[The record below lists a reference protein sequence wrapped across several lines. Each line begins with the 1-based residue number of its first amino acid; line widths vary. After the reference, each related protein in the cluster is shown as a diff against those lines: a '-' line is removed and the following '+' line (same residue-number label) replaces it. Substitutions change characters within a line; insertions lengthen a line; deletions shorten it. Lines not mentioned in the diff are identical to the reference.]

1 VQDLWRRGSP
11 SNDLRGG
18 RLLTL
23 ASIAFFA
30 TLVVPPPGDN
40 EGTVGIVVSSCQS
53 TLSLVSSPLV
63 TALVAVPSPNESVD
77 VPMPPPSTLP
87 PPPPADLWDA
97 VVVRGRGRGGGASR
111 ARSRRRSCGMSRLS
125 NSPSPPQRRGSGGSK
140 TYRPG
145 SSRRDD
151 RLRHG
156 RIVEDADDDAIDDDI
171 DDDND
176 DDNDGGCWNVVAV
189 VAEDLHPSL
198 SERRPRRPRRPLQVC
213 MVGLLSL
220 SSGSLSPSWVK
231 SDRSPGS
238 SGLAI
243 STLSRAMFGSV
254 GGSWWST
261 TLVHF
266 APHPHPNGQEA
277 RGCFLLLP
285 SLLSEF
291 IPRPCSMLCC
301 AWLLAEIKPSL
312 SPPRSRK
319 KNACCYLCEDIL

>member
-1 VQDLWRRGSP
+1 
-11 SNDLRGG
+11 
-18 RLLTL
+18 
-23 ASIAFFA
+23 
-30 TLVVPPPGDN
+30 
-40 EGTVGIVVSSCQS
+40 
-53 TLSLVSSPLV
+53 
-63 TALVAVPSPNESVD
+63 
-77 VPMPPPSTLP
+77 
-87 PPPPADLWDA
+87 
-97 VVVRGRGRGGGASR
+97 
-111 ARSRRRSCGMSRLS
+111 MSRLS

-198 SERRPRRPRRPLQVC
+198 SERRPRREGRRQLQVVR
-213 MVGLLSL
+213 MVGLL
-220 SSGSLSPSWVK
+220 SSGSLSLSRVK

-238 SGLAI
+238 GGINII
-243 STLSRAMFGSV
+243 STLSWAMFGSV

-291 IPRPCSMLCC
+291 IPRPCIMLCC

-312 SPPRSRK
+312 SRGILPPEESQK
-319 KNACCYLCEDIL
+319 KCVLLSL